1 MSDIV
6 KVSMPKWGL
15 SMTEGKLIDWLV
27 TEGDDV
33 TTGTEL
39 VEVETEKIAGA
50 IEAPADG
57 VLRRRVAAD
66 GEMVP
71 VGGLVAVI
79 AGADVSDGDIDAFV
93 TGFQASFVPP
103 EDAEEA
109 EPPTRTVTVDGR
121 ELQYL
126 EVGDG
131 GATPVVLV
139 HGFGGDLNN
148 WLFTT
153 ESLSGG
159 RTIYAVDLPGH
170 GASGKDVS
178 SFAELVSALCG
189 LLDALG
195 VDRVHLVGHSTGGA
209 VALRAAV
216 DRPDRVASLTLIDS
230 AGLGADIN
238 DGYVSGF
245 IEAGRRRELKG
256 VLQLLF
262 ADPDLVT
269 RQLVDDVLRYKRKD
283 GVDAAL
289 RALAAELFPN
299 GGQALDLRADLEGLA
314 APVLVIW
321 GADDQVIPASH
332 AQDLPDGVQVH
343 VLDGQGH
350 SPHMEAANDV
360 NRLIGRFI
368 ASHD

>member
-1 MSDIV
+1 VDAII
-6 KVSMPKWGL
+6 KVGMPKWGL

-27 TEGDDV
+27 AEGDDV
-33 TTGTEL
+33 TAGTEL

-66 GEMVP
+66 GDMVP

-79 AGADVSDGDIDAFV
+79 AGADVSDEEIDAFV
-93 TGFQASFVPP
+93 TEFQASFVPP
-103 EDAEEA
+103 EDAGDA

-121 ELQYL
+121 ELRYL
-126 EVGDG
+126 ETGEGDG
-131 GATPVVLV
+131 LPVVFV

-153 ESLSGG
+153 EKLSKD
-159 RTIYAVDLPGH
+159 RTTYAVDLPGH

-178 SFAELVSALCG
+178 SFAELVSALGG

-195 VDRVHLVGHSTGGA
+195 LDRVHLVGHSLGGA
-209 VALRAAV
+209 VALRTAV
-216 DRPDRVASLTLIDS
+216 ERGGRMASLTLIDS

-238 DGYVSGF
+238 DAYVAGF
-245 IEAGRRRELKG
+245 IDAGRRRELKS

-289 RALAAELFPN
+289 RSLAAELFPD
-299 GGQALDLRADLEGLA
+299 GGQTLDLRADLEGLA

-321 GADDQVIPASH
+321 GAEDEVVPASH
-332 AQDLPDGVQVH
+332 AQGLPDGIEVH

-360 NRLIGRFI
+360 NRLIGRFV
-368 ASHD
+368 AAHN